1 MQLVEPPLIAV
12 DSLRRMGKM
21 GDTIRE
27 WREREGLSQPQLA
40 RKLGISQQAVQQ
52 LEAGKTQQP
61 RYLVKLAKLIGCDP
75 SALQDGKIKI
85 LREQRH
91 NDDTVVEEKYFNREY
106 REVPVYD
113 VRAAAGDG
121 ARVDEENI
129 KHKVVF
135 RRDWLRGVTGAPLD
149 KLAVLEAN
157 GDSMVPT
164 ISDGDH
170 LLVDMTQSAA
180 RRDGIYVIRL
190 DDELLVKRVTVDP
203 MRRTVTISSDNPVY
217 KPIESVPL
225 TDVQVAGRV
234 IWIGRRV

>member
-1 MQLVEPPLIAV
+1 M
-12 DSLRRMGKM
+12 
-21 GDTIRE
+21 
-27 WREREGLSQPQLA
+27 
-40 RKLGISQQAVQQ
+40 
-52 LEAGKTQQP
+52 
-61 RYLVKLAKLIGCDP
+61 
-75 SALQDGKIKI
+75 
-85 LREQRH
+85 
-91 NDDTVVEEKYFNREY
+91 
-106 REVPVYD
+106 
-113 VRAAAGDG
+113 
-121 ARVDEENI
+121 DEENI

-170 LLVDMTQSAA
+170 LLVEMTQSAA

-190 DDELLVKRVTVDP
+190 DDELLIKRVTVDP

-217 KPIESVPL
+217 KPIESVPI